1 MSLITRCVSS
11 LQICRWK
18 LSDSF
23 IRSKCLNVQL
33 SRDIHL
39 LSRAV
44 VTPSPLL
51 RHFSVSSS
59 LHTLKPS
66 IETEKKTI
74 ESKETK
80 AKEDEGSANA
90 PTAKPSVFQQ
100 LKQMSKDYWY
110 VLIPVHLITSA
121 GWFGGFYFAVKRYS
135 ISTIFMY
142 ISINAI
148 CFISG
153 LDVVALLENLG
164 VSEKIINPLRGS
176 SAGYVAL
183 AYAMYKVATPARY
196 TVTLGKSRMSTTI
209 YQLVFKDS
217 TNFESWKE
225 LELESKWIPESN
237 KKPERNWEKFFKG

>member
-121 GWFGGFYFAVKRYS
+121 GWFGGFYFAVK
-135 ISTIFMY
+135 
-142 ISINAI
+142 
-148 CFISG
+148 SG

-196 TVTLGKSRMSTTI
+196 TVTLGGTTASIKYLTSMGYIKPVPSKEKLQMMLDVRKQKFNKQRDAFRRKLRHHRAEIKKKMQSR
-209 YQLVFKDS
+209 
-217 TNFESWKE
+217 
-225 LELESKWIPESN
+225 
-237 KKPERNWEKFFKG
+237 KPVRK